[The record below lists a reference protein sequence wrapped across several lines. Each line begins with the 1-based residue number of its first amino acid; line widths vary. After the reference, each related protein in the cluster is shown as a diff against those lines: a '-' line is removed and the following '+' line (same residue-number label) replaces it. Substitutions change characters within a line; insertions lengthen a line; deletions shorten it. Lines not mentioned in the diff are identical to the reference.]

1 MRPSRTWTLLGIPV
15 HINPSWFIVVVF
27 VAWSLAR
34 GYFPSHCPGLA
45 APTYW
50 GMGIMAALLLFLC
63 VVLHE
68 LGHAL
73 VARGFGIRVVGMT
86 LFLFGGVAQI
96 ANDPKRPAVE
106 FLVAL
111 AGPLVSGA
119 IAWACWL
126 AGSAIAV
133 DSHASLIAATILR
146 YLAMINL
153 GLILFNLLPGF
164 PLDGGRVLRAAL
176 WGITGNLR
184 TATRI
189 ASAIGSALG
198 LGLIVMGVWLM
209 VRGAG
214 LHGLW
219 YVFLGFFL
227 RDAALASLRRS
238 Q

>member
-1 MRPSRTWTLLGIPV
+1 MRSSRTWTLFGIPIHV
-15 HINPSWFIVVVF
+15 SPSWYFVVVF

-34 GYFPSHCPGLA
+34 GYFPFHCPRLA

-50 GMGIMAALLLFLC
+50 GMGIASALLLFFC

-119 IAWACWL
+119 IAWTCWL

-133 DSHASLIAATILR
+133 DSRTSLIAAAILR

-198 LGLIVMGVWLM
+198 LGLIVMGVWSM